1 MASGSCVTNASAL
14 RDAPGGGSLRN
25 LMGTVLRGERPSRSS
40 AHTTTAAAVST
51 AELPRRGRLT
61 ILTSVRFAVSLRVAI
76 RGALTCPRSGVPL
89 LYGFGSNDV
98 RLPADARSST
108 VRASPNH
115 PLFSQTSLSA
125 DETVRMRTAVVRERH
140 GLSAAAARALP
151 AITEQPALWLATS
164 PCDSSTCHTTR
175 STTAATWSGSRDRI
189 GCF

>member
-40 AHTTTAAAVST
+40 AQTTTAAAVSM

-61 ILTSVRFAVSLRVAI
+61 ILSSVRLAVSLRVAI

-98 RLPADARSST
+98 RLPADARDPARS
-108 VRASPNH
+108 V
-115 PLFSQTSLSA
+115 PLQTNGCSRTIQRLHRS
-125 DETVRMRTAVVRERH
+125 TVRMRTAVVRERH
-140 GLSAAAARALP
+140 GWSAGSGSRALS
-151 AITEQPALWLATS
+151 AITEQPAFRLATS
-164 PCDSSTCHTTR
+164 PL
-175 STTAATWSGSRDRI
+175 
-189 GCF
+189 